1 MGTALTPPPLQEL
14 PAVKMEPVPYTPPQ
28 TEQTQ
33 PWQGFAGKTGQI
45 ANIADKFLQGWMA
58 GKHTSEMK
66 QRQSAADQIGNTR
79 AAVDVA
85 AATIANLQRQGKK
98 EGDPDFDQ
106 AKKALSGSWNAYIT
120 TAQQFV
126 TPPDDQKKSLGQRIK
141 AGLVPQGP
149 HLFQSAAID
158 ALKQVDPMSL
168 VPAVSPQEKE
178 AQTRA
183 AGAQV
188 ELDTRKKVAA
198 LQDQYSQVTSELA
211 AAQKSGKSE
220 AEIKAIRADQES
232 ISTQLSG
239 YGTHVP
245 KAPIPGQSDLEI
257 GSVEEQRKLQ
267 AARNAGMKALQGGA
281 KIESLPQDQQL
292 AVMGKIPEDTRAIYL
307 REVKS
312 PENPNGRFATQ
323 LDAVQ
328 AMQRDTQK
336 YYPRGYWTPL
346 EEIKRNVADTLGHDL
361 QDPNIAKQYGLPAPL
376 RQGEDAPDWIV
387 SKVANQEYERRNRS
401 GAEPKV
407 DWQQAK
413 IWRTG
418 VLDEAKTTNPDYA
431 DFVQTLDSGGQK
443 YNIFTPPKSRPIMGH
458 MPFTDTDQDRA
469 KKYDEF
475 RKDVL
480 NRALMQGTQKQ
491 VYDQFPELRD
501 LMGAGAG
508 QSGQPQGSGPG
519 GSALAPPPNAPVGAP
534 KGSRNI
540 RVIAPN
546 GEQRVYRNVS
556 DEQAEEMF
564 KKATQGS
571 GWGVEDLDIAQDDDV
586 KPSPGKK

>member
-1 MGTALTPPPLQEL
+1 MGTSSLIPPLQEL
-14 PAVKMEPVPYTPPQ
+14 PTIKNEPVPFTPPQ
-28 TEQTQ
+28 TEQMQ

-58 GKHTSEMK
+58 GKHTNEMK
-66 QRQSAADQIGNTR
+66 QRQSAAEMIGNTR

-85 AATIANLQRQGKK
+85 AATISNLQRQGKK
-98 EGDPDFDQ
+98 DGDPEFDQ

-126 TPPDDQKKSLGQRIK
+126 APPEDQKKSVGKRLKDQFV
-141 AGLVPQGP
+141 AQGP

-158 ALKQVDPMSL
+158 ALKQVDPMSF

-178 AQTRA
+178 AQTHA
-183 AGAQV
+183 QGAQL
-188 ELDTRKKVAA
+188 ELDTRKKVAS
-198 LQDQYSQVTSELA
+198 LQDQYSKVTSELS
-211 AAQKSGKSE
+211 AAQKSGKTGD
-220 AEIKAIRADQES
+220 EIKAIRADQES
-232 ISTQLSG
+232 ISTQLAG

-245 KAPIPGQSDLEI
+245 QAPIPGQSDLAI
-257 GSVEEQRKLQ
+257 GDVEQQKKLQ
-267 AARNAGMKALQGGA
+267 ASRAAGMDAIKGGA
-281 KIESLPQDQQL
+281 KVESLPQDQQL
-292 AVMGKIPEDTRAIYL
+292 AIMGKIPNETRDIYL
-307 REVKS
+307 QNVKS
-312 PENPNGRFATQ
+312 PQNPGGQFGNQMEAI
-323 LDAVQ
+323 Q
-328 AMQRDTQK
+328 AMQRDAQK
-336 YYPRGYWTPL
+336 FYPRGYWTPL
-346 EEIKRNVADTLGHDL
+346 EEIKRNVSDTLSHDL

-387 SKVANQEYERRNRS
+387 SKVANQEYERRNHS

-418 VLDEAKTTNPDYA
+418 VLDESKTSNPDYA
-431 DFVQTLDSGGQK
+431 DFVQSLDSGGQK

-469 KKYDEF
+469 KKYDAF

-480 NRALMQGTQKQ
+480 NRALMQGTPKQ

-501 LMGAGAG
+501 LMGAQAG
-508 QSGQPQGSGPG
+508 QTTPQGSGPG
-519 GSALAPPPNAPVGAP
+519 GSAMVPPPNAPIGAP
-534 KGSRNI
+534 RGNRNI

-546 GEQRVYRNVS
+546 GEQRIYRNIP
-556 DEQAEEMF
+556 DDQAEGLF
-564 KKATQGS
+564 QQATKSGD
-571 GWGVEDLDIAQDDDV
+571 GWGVEDMDNVEDVQD
-586 KPSPGKK
+586 KPNPKK